1 MTHTSSP
8 QPAHA
13 LTGRTIVVTR
23 PEAQAHPLAQR
34 IRAAG
39 GTAVV
44 FPVLEIREVEDAT
57 PLRTIARRIAEF
69 DCAVFV
75 SPNAVQRAL
84 AAIAAAGGL
93 PPHVRAATVGPGSA
107 AALRRAGIADVIAP
121 TTRFDSEGLLDLPE
135 MQAIAGSRIVVFR
148 GVGGR
153 DLLGDTLATRG
164 AVVEYAECYRRAKPD
179 ADAAP
184 LFELWAKDQLS
195 GIVATSSEGVRNL
208 FEMVGPGGH
217 TQLAQTLLFVPHAR
231 IAETA
236 RALGA
241 CRVLLTGPNDDGILA
256 GMIGWWSSSAGRRQP
271 A

>member
-1 MTHTSSP
+1 MEQAADPHM
-8 QPAHA
+8 

-23 PEAQAHPLAQR
+23 PAEQAHPLAER

-39 GTAVV
+39 GTPVV
-44 FPVLEIREVEDAT
+44 FPVLEIRDIEDAA
-57 PLRTIARRIAEF
+57 PLLAIVRRIAGF
-69 DCAVFV
+69 DLAIFV

-93 PPHVRAATVGPGSA
+93 PPHVRAATVGQGSA

-121 TTRFDSEGLLDLPE
+121 ATRFDSEALLDAAE
-135 MQAIAGSRIVVFR
+135 MQPVAGRRIVIFR

-153 DLLGDTLATRG
+153 DLLGDTLTARG

-179 ADAAP
+179 ADPAP
-184 LFELWAKDQLS
+184 LFELWAQDLLS
-195 GIVATSSEGVRNL
+195 GIVVTSSEGMRNL
-208 FEMVGPGGH
+208 FEMVGTTGRAWLEH
-217 TQLAQTLLFVPHAR
+217 TLLVVPHER

-241 CRVLLTGPNDDGILA
+241 TRVLLTGPNDDGILA
-256 GMIGWWSSSAGRRQP
+256 GMIEWWSGGGALHRP
-271 A
+271 V